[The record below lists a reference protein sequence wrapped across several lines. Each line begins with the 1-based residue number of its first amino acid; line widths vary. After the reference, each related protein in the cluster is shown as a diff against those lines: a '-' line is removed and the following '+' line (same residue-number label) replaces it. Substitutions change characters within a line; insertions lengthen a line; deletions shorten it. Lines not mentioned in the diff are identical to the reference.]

1 MIIIVTTYYNN
12 NSNNDNTDDDDNNN
26 NNNNNNNNDNNGIW
40 QWTFHEVAL
49 FALRF
54 QVELEFRVSPENCTN
69 TQ

>member
-1 MIIIVTTYYNN
+1 MTVIVTTYYNN

-26 NNNNNNNNDNNGIW
+26 NNDNNGIQ

-49 FALRF
+49 FAHCF
-54 QVELEFRVSPENCTN
+54 QVELEFRVGPENCTN

>member
-1 MIIIVTTYYNN
+1 MIVIVTTYYNN
-12 NSNNDNTDDDDNNN
+12 NSNNDNTDDDNNN
-26 NNNNNNNNDNNGIW
+26 NNNNNNINDNNGIW

-49 FALRF
+49 FAHRF

>member
-1 MIIIVTTYYNN
+1 MTVIVTTYYNN

-26 NNNNNNNNDNNGIW
+26 NNIINNNGNQ
-40 QWTFHEVAL
+40 QWTFHEVTL
-49 FALRF
+49 FAHRF

>member
-1 MIIIVTTYYNN
+1 MIVIVTTYYNN